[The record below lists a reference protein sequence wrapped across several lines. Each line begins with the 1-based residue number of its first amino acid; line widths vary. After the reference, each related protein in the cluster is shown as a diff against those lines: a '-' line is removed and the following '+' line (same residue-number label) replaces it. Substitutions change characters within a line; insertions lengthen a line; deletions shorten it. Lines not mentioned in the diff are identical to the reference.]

1 MKGSELDIDSFGT
14 KYRYFD
20 IITIRA
26 FGFYLKE
33 AGFAIEKIHKK
44 TGPKTV
50 FLGKKCRFRRKK
62 IRFWQR
68 IVR

>member
-26 FGFYLKE
+26 FCFYLKE

-44 TGPKTV
+44 
-50 FLGKKCRFRRKK
+50 
-62 IRFWQR
+62 
-68 IVR
+68 

>member
-26 FGFYLKE
+26 FGFYLKQ
-33 AGFAIEKIHKK
+33 AGFAVEKIHKK
-44 TGPKTV
+44 IIFSIFFFCSVKKTS
-50 FLGKKCRFRRKK
+50 
-62 IRFWQR
+62 ISN
-68 IVR
+68 